1 MHNLT
6 ESYDVVV
13 CGGGL
18 AGLSAAVAA
27 ARHGA
32 RTCLVQDR
40 PVLGGNS
47 SSEIR
52 VVPRGAA
59 IYHAYARETGI
70 VSELLAKERAA
81 NHEEIFE
88 NGWTNGV
95 WDLVQYDLVMRTPN
109 LTLHLNTTVTGV
121 DTREGRITAVTAR
134 TTHAETELTLTGEVF
149 VDCTGDGVVAD
160 LAGCEWRMGTEGR
173 DEFREPHAPA
183 HACDDVMGSSIH
195 FKTRDVG
202 HPVEFRLPSWAVEY
216 QDASFFYQGGRRPS
230 TLRGGF
236 WWIEIGVP
244 WHTIHDNE
252 RIRHELTRH
261 ALGVWDWIKNKDPQL
276 KERAATYALDW
287 IGQLPGK
294 RESRRIMGLHLMT
307 EHDLRREEP
316 FPDEVAYGGWNI
328 DLHTPGGL
336 LAATSEPT
344 AAEGHDPAASAAVR
358 AYVGPF
364 GIPLRSLVAKDVG
377 NLLMAGRNVSATHV
391 ALGSVRVQNT
401 TAVMG
406 QAAGT
411 AAAVA
416 VRRGIAPVR
425 VPDEAI
431 GEVQQT
437 LLRDGCFLPNVRN
450 ADPGDHARLAR
461 AVRASSQAV
470 LHGAG
475 PHDPWRGEGWDRT
488 RKTGPDDA
496 ADELTARRGQWIA
509 AEVADGR
516 YTLDAIEVCLSND
529 TGEERE
535 VAAALLPV
543 DHIWDYRVAP
553 APPLATTVL
562 RVPPGRHHWAEW
574 RPDLGGADAAEALP
588 GTGHRYLRLDL
599 AATPGVRWHTA
610 SRVEPGHVSAF
621 EMSSGHLRRYR
632 NGVTASFRVSPPQ
645 ACFGPANVLSG
656 ESRPHRAVN
665 LWRSDPARPL
675 PQWLEAEWDEPF
687 ELRTVQLTFAGHLI
701 RDYETYGPLYRDP
714 QCARDYTVE
723 VCRERPGEPAD
734 WHPVV
739 TVKGNHQPRRRHA
752 LRTPVSARRLRV
764 VVQATNGDPSAA
776 LYELRC
782 YS

>member
-1 MHNLT
+1 MHHLT
-6 ESYDVVV
+6 ENYDVVV

-27 ARHGA
+27 ARHGS

-59 IYHAYARETGI
+59 IYHAYARETGV
-70 VSELLAKERAA
+70 VSELLAAERAT

-95 WDLVQYDLVMRTPN
+95 WDLVQYDLVMNTPG
-109 LTLHLNTTVTGV
+109 LTPHLNTSVTGV
-121 DTREGRITAVTAR
+121 DVTDGRITSITAR
-134 TTHAETELTLTGEVF
+134 TTHAETELTLRADVF

-160 LAGCEWRMGTEGR
+160 LAGCEWRMGTEGA
-173 DEFREPHAPA
+173 DEFDEPHAPPTA
-183 HACDDVMGSSIH
+183 NDNVMGSSIH

-202 HPVEFRLPSWAVEY
+202 YPVEFELPSWAVEY
-216 QDASFFYQGGRRPS
+216 DDASFFYKGGRRPS

-261 ALGVWDWIKNKDPQL
+261 ALGVWDWIKNKDPKL
-276 KERAATYALDW
+276 RERAATYALDW

-294 RESRRIMGLHLMT
+294 RESRRIMGQHLMT
-307 EHDLRREEP
+307 EHDLRRPEP
-316 FPDEVAYGGWNI
+316 FEDEIAYGGWNI

-336 LAATSEPT
+336 LAPTSEPT
-344 AAEGHDPAASAAVR
+344 AAEGHDPSASAAVA

-364 GIPLRSLVAKDVG
+364 GIPLRSLTAKDVD

-401 TAVMG
+401 TALMG

-416 VRRGIAPVR
+416 VRRGLTAAA
-425 VPDEAI
+425 VPAEAVD
-431 GEVQQT
+431 EVQQT
-437 LLRDGCFLPNVRN
+437 LLRDGCFLPNVLN
-450 ADPGDHARLAR
+450 TDADDLAR
-461 AVRASSQAV
+461 RAHAVHASSEAV

-475 PHDPWRGEGWDRT
+475 PHDPWRAEGWDRR
-488 RKTGPDDA
+488 RKFGPDDP
-496 ADELTARRGQWIA
+496 ADELTARRGQWIG
-509 AEVADGR
+509 AEIADGR
-516 YTLDAIEVCLSND
+516 FTLREIEVCLSND
-529 TGEERE
+529 GDEERE
-535 VAAALLPV
+535 VAVSLLPV
-543 DHIWDYRVAP
+543 DHIWDYRVDRE
-553 APPLATTVL
+553 PLATTTL
-562 RVPPGRHHWAEW
+562 RVPPGRHHWLPW
-574 RPDLGGADAAEALP
+574 RPELGSSAAVEALP

-610 SRVEPGHVSAF
+610 NRVEPGHVSAF
-621 EMSSGHLRRYR
+621 QMASGQLRRFR
-632 NGVTASFRVSPPQ
+632 DGVTAAFRVSPPQ
-645 ACFGPANVLSG
+645 GCYGPGNVLSG
-656 ESRPHRAVN
+656 ETRPHRAVN
-665 LWRSDPARPL
+665 VWRSDPAAPL
-675 PQWLEAEWDEPF
+675 PQWVAAEWDEPV
-687 ELRTVQLTFAGHLI
+687 ELRTVQLTFPGHLI
-701 RDYETYGPLYRDP
+701 RDYEVYGPFYRDP

-723 VCRERPGEPAD
+723 VTEAAPGEPAE
-734 WHPVV
+734 WRPVV
-739 TVKGNHQPRRRHA
+739 TVTGNYQPRRRHELA
-752 LRTPVSARRLRV
+752 EPVRARRVRV
-764 VVQATNGDPSAA
+764 VVHATNGDPSAA

-782 YS
+782 YG